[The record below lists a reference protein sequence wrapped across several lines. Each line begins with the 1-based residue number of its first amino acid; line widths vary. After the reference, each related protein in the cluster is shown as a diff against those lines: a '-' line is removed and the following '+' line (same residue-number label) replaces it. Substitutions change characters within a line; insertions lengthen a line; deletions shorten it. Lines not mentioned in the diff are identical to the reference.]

1 LERAGR
7 IDAACSLLPA
17 DEHPSVH
24 HRVFQASVWAMT
36 LLATGEEPAAY
47 RWYRRAREINRR
59 YHLSSHYTDALRI
72 TFE

>member
-1 LERAGR
+1 
-7 IDAACSLLPA
+7 
-17 DEHPSVH
+17 
-24 HRVFQASVWAMT
+24 MT